1 MVIDAY
7 KDCDGDHKAFR
18 ELIGQTEKLLYPKCT
33 KFTKFGILV
42 KSLNIKGKFG
52 WFDSS
57 FTTLLRF
64 LKELLH
70 KRNEIPK
77 SVHDAKKKMSILD
90 L

>member
-33 KFTKFGILV
+33 KFTKLGILV

-57 FTTLLRF
+57 FTTLLCF
-64 LKELLH
+64 LN

-77 SVHDAKKKMSILD
+77 SMHDAKKKMSILG